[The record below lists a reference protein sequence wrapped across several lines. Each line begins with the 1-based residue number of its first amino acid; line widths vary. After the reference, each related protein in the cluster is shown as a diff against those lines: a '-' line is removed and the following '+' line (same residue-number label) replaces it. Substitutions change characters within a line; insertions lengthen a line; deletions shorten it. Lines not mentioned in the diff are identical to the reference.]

1 MELTKKMLKDW
12 NACPDGFAWWISHE
26 LETVESTIECL
37 IGEEKFEWANWLI
50 SQVLIS
56 DVKVQYAIYAAR
68 SVLKIYEDKYPEDPR
83 PRKAIEAAE
92 KYLELKGA
100 AARDAAWAAWAAA
113 LIDIIKFGVSIL
125 K

>member
-1 MELTKKMLKDW
+1 MELTEKMLKDW
-12 NACPDGFAWWISHE
+12 NACSDGFAWWISHE

-50 SQVLIS
+50 SQALIS

-92 KYLELKGA
+92 KYLELNG
-100 AARDAAWAAWAAA
+100 
-113 LIDIIKFGVSIL
+113 LFF
-125 K
+125 